1 MKVDYSRENLMA
13 IHPSTLRAMI
23 VERTHHTVEIQLYE
37 ALARGETLSL
47 GRPPVGR
54 GTPFGRGDNVREMLA
69 IWTER
74 GLPMDPKS
82 PDWAWVYSVLDM
94 ADRLNKGEK
103 VGLSPFAWQPFDEKK
118 RAVATRLIRQRRSVR
133 HWTDERVPDSL
144 IDEMLQ
150 AGLWAPHGCN
160 LCSLRFLVIRE
171 ENGPGLFR
179 GSDIPGGPVH
189 IVACQDRR
197 VYYAQPGY
205 VQHPDL
211 LERNRLLD
219 CGAAMQ
225 NMVLMAHALGLGA
238 VWLTFSP
245 EMKERLQAHFR
256 LDQEVQIVTY
266 LDVGYPAQTPMP
278 PGRRALDETV
288 IARV

>member
-13 IHPSTLRAMI
+13 IHPTTLRAMI

-37 ALARGETLSL
+37 ALAMGQPLS
-47 GRPPVGR
+47 P
-54 GTPFGRGDNVREMLA
+54 GRGDNVREMLA
-69 IWTER
+69 VWRER
-74 GLPMDPKS
+74 GLPMELNS
-82 PDWAWVYSVLDM
+82 PDWAWVHTLLNM
-94 ADRLNKGEK
+94 AERLSKGQE
-103 VGLSPFAWQPFDEKK
+103 VDLSPFAWDPFDEDQ
-118 RAVATRLIRQRRSVR
+118 RAVATHLISQRRSVR
-133 HWTDERVPDSL
+133 HWTDEQVPEWM
-144 IDEMLQ
+144 IDQILQ
-150 AGLWAPHGCN
+150 AGLQAPHGCN

-171 ENGPGLFR
+171 ENAPGLFE

-205 VQHPDL
+205 ASHPDM

-225 NMVLMAHALGLGA
+225 NMVLMSHALGLGA
-238 VWLTFSP
+238 CWLTFRL
-245 EMKERLQAHFR
+245 EMRQRLREHFK
-256 LDQEVQIVTY
+256 LDDEIQIVTY
-266 LDVGYPAQTPMP
+266 LDVGFPAQTPMP
-278 PGRRALDETV
+278 PGRMALPETV